1 MAVMGIIL
9 TVLVSL
15 YRQFSVF
22 KSTQD
27 EATMLRD
34 ALLFSRST
42 AIRSNDIIYVAFDLD
57 EEKYHSYR
65 KVREQDEIKEK
76 EVIKERSLSAA
87 NSLVAVQV
95 GSSNRQDRGKLVVK
109 MYPDG
114 SSDELMIFL
123 GPGPGADIKYTVLFS
138 RYGKAEA
145 AKGEKEPARE
155 DSTYK
160 ENLEDWQ

>member
-1 MAVMGIIL
+1 WHSG
-9 TVLVSL
+9 VS
-15 YRQFSVF
+15 
-22 KSTQD
+22 
-27 EATMLRD
+27 
-34 ALLFSRST
+34 
-42 AIRSNDIIYVAFDLD
+42 N
-57 EEKYHSYR
+57 KY
-65 KVREQDEIKEK
+65 DEIKEK